1 MKVLKPPF
9 TAFILLLCC
18 LFTDCEAPEN
28 EFEGTIPLEI
38 KEVTIPETGQVNS
51 DIQILAYTEAS
62 NGCFKDLKIT
72 LRQIS
77 SQFFLLRGTSFFE
90 SANTCP
96 AGMVSL
102 DTTIVF
108 KTASAGTYY
117 FQTNEDPFTVK
128 LDTLVVN

>member
-1 MKVLKPPF
+1 MKALKLPF
-9 TAFILLLCC
+9 TPLMLLLGC
-18 LFTDCEAPEN
+18 LFTDCETPEN

-38 KEVTIPETGQVNS
+38 KEVTIPETGQLNS
-51 DIQILAYTEAS
+51 NIQILAYTEAS

-72 LRQIS
+72 LREIN
-77 SQFFLLRGTSFFE
+77 SQFFLLRATSFFE
-90 SANTCP
+90 STNACP

-108 KTASAGTYY
+108 KPASAGTYY
-117 FQTNEDPFTVK
+117 FQTNEDPFRVK